1 MSRRQL
7 IRLVTQQGLFFRIV
21 VAGGLGI
28 ILGIATYG
36 YKIMRV
42 VGVKMVHLTF
52 ARGFAVE
59 LGAAIV
65 IVVASKYGLPVSSTQ
80 VRHVHSCP
88 FNLSS

>member
-1 MSRRQL
+1 MIDSRF
-7 IRLVTQQGLFFRIV
+7 TLFPV
-21 VAGGLGI
+21 GGLGI

-36 YKIMRV
+36 YKIIRV

-80 VRHVHSCP
+80 V
-88 FNLSS
+88 SSIC